1 MRRPLGGIVLALAL
15 TAGAPLCG
23 GCDPDKPPP
32 KNPRAPACPPPPE
45 PDRQA
50 AVVGTI
56 GKLHMAE
63 SRYPLS
69 KLGDVMASFKPDVVL
84 LAMRVDPFREGRYED
99 ASFEMTYVATLA
111 KNRGVPVEA
120 IDWFTERELGAEPPA
135 VEPADEVEIAKREAD
150 VLLRPKLYTFEQA
163 NGEELAQKVFLANN
177 AEARHRSGNAQ
188 VTRRRAWMQHLA
200 TDAVMRHDRPKK
212 VLAFVDVFD
221 RPGVDLALRAI
232 GYEPRD
238 PVAITKASSE
248 VVVSDLPPEV
258 LAQYKAQL
266 GRVRER
272 IEKTTG
278 EERAF
283 WQDRQR
289 VLELVVD
296 KRAMCC
302 VTQSA
307 LSAPP

>member
-1 MRRPLGGIVLALAL
+1 MRRPLGAIVVVASLVVAAVVL
-15 TAGAPLCG
+15 G
-23 GCDPDKPPP
+23 GCEPDKPP

-45 PDRQA
+45 PERQV

-56 GKLHMAE
+56 GRLHMAE
-63 SRYPLS
+63 SRYPIS

-84 LAMRVDPFREGRYED
+84 LAMRVDPFREGHYED
-99 ASFEMTYVATLA
+99 ASFEMTYVAALA

-120 IDWFTERELGAEPPA
+120 IDWFKDRELAAAPPP
-135 VEPADEVEIAKREAD
+135 VEPSDEIEIAKREAE

-163 NGEELAQKVFLANN
+163 NGEELAQKVFLASN

-188 VTRRRAWMQHLA
+188 ATRRMAWMQHLA

-221 RPGVDLALRAI
+221 RPGIDLALRAI
-232 GYEPRD
+232 GYFPKD

-248 VVVSDLPPEV
+248 VVVADLPPEV
-258 LAQYKAQL
+258 LAQYKTQL
-266 GRVRER
+266 ERIRGR
-272 IEKTTG
+272 IEKTSG

-289 VLELVVD
+289 VLELVVE
-296 KRAMCC
+296 KRASCC
-302 VTQSA
+302 VTQTA